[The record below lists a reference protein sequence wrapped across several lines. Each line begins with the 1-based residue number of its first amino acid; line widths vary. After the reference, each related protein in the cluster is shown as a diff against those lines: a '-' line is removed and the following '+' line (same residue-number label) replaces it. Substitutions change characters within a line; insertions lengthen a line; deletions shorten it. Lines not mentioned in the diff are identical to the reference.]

1 MTATAQKKNLQY
13 TVHANFYTEETLLL
27 KYLKCQMSKTMD
39 IEYMQYNFIV
49 LLKWPYHVCE
59 VLDFLYHLK

>member
-1 MTATAQKKNLQY
+1 
-13 TVHANFYTEETLLL
+13 
-27 KYLKCQMSKTMD
+27 MSKTMD
-39 IEYMQYNFIV
+39 IEYMQYNFFV